1 MEADY
6 GFTPLDGEAR
16 RQYVNARETFAATRS
31 AEREARE
38 LEGNMLWRVQ
48 NGREYLIR
56 VSRRGAQTSLGPR
69 SPETQAIHA
78 NFHARKTTVKERLA
92 ELRKKMDVHAKLN
105 RVRYLDRVDS
115 TVIDILNSLHHAG
128 LDENMLVIG
137 TNALFCY
144 EASAGV
150 RIEQEHLTTE
160 DLDILWDNR
169 KRLTL
174 ATREKL
180 LPSGLL
186 GILKAVD
193 KSFELK
199 SPTELYTAVNKKG
212 YQVDLLRRAGVGS
225 DQEPGRLSEHDED
238 FWAVKAR
245 NVDWLLSAPKFQ
257 SVIVGDDGKMAQMTT
272 VDPRAFALF
281 KMWMSVQKDRD
292 PVKKYRDANQAR
304 VIIKLIQQYLPHLS
318 FDELV
323 PFPADLR
330 ASVSSFSP

>member
-1 MEADY
+1 METDY
-6 GFTPLDGEAR
+6 GFTPLDGESL
-16 RQYVNARETFAATRS
+16 RQYVNAREAFAATRA
-31 AEREARE
+31 AEREARD
-38 LEGNMLWRVQ
+38 LEGNMFWRVQ

-69 SPETQAIHA
+69 SPETEVIRA
-78 NFHARKTTVKERLA
+78 NFQGRKATVTERL
-92 ELRKKMDVHAKLN
+92 EGLHKKMAVHAKLN

-115 TVIDILNSLHHAG
+115 TVIDILNSLHNAG
-128 LDENMLVIG
+128 LDENMLVID

-144 EASAGV
+144 EATAGI
-150 RIEQEHLTTE
+150 RIEQEHLATE
-160 DLDILWDNR
+160 DRDILWDNR
-169 KRLTL
+169 KRITL

-180 LPSGLL
+180 QPSGLL
-186 GILKAVD
+186 GILKTAD

-199 SPTELYTAVNKKG
+199 SPTELYTAVNKDG
-212 YQVDLLRRAGVGS
+212 YQVDLLLREGSGS
-225 DQEPGRLSEHDED
+225 DREPDLLSTHDKD

-257 SVIVGDDGKMAQMTT
+257 SAIVGVNGTMAQMTT

-292 PVKKYRDANQAR
+292 PVKKCRDANQAR
-304 VIIKLIQQYLPHLS
+304 VVIKLIHQYLPHLT

-323 PFPADLR
+323 PFSADLR
-330 ASVSSFSP
+330 AAVSSFAP